1 MSIFWLTFGLAVANY
16 SLSHKIQTPTAM
28 ATISIRLT
36 LEQKQE
42 LIARCK
48 ARGIKVS
55 TWVRWR
61 VFDSPLPHPKREIP
75 APNRELALELNR
87 IGGNLNQITR
97 SRNFG
102 KFALDE
108 QDKQILTALQATL
121 DRTWLELVKLNSGIG
136 EVEQEEIQGQIE
148 L

>member
-1 MSIFWLTFGLAVANY
+1 LSVFWLTFSLAVASY

-28 ATISIRLT
+28 ATLSIRLT
-36 LEQKQE
+36 PEQKQE

-48 ARGIKVS
+48 ARGIKPS
-55 TWVRWR
+55 KWVRWR
-61 VFDSPLPHPKREIP
+61 VFDLPLPHPKREIP
-75 APNRELALELNR
+75 ATNRELALALNR

-108 QDKQILTALQATL
+108 QDKQILTALQATR
-121 DRTWLELVKLNSGIG
+121 DRACLELVKLNSGMG
-136 EVEQEEIQGQIE
+136 EVEQGEIQGQIE